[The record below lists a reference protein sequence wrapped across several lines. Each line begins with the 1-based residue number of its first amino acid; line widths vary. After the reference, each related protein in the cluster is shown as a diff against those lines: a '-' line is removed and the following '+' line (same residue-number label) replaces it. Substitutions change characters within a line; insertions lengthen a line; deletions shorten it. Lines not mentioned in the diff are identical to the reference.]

1 MENKILIVG
10 TAAYDSIETPLG
22 KREKVLG
29 GSGVYASLSSRFFVK
44 PILFSTVGEDFDH
57 NYEEL
62 LKKHSVEIEHI
73 KKLKGEK
80 TFYWRGSYLK
90 DLNNAETLKT
100 ELNVLEKFETAI
112 PEELT
117 DIPYLFLANIDP
129 QLQAKIVSQM
139 KNLEFCGLDTMNFWI
154 NSKRDEIYSLFRQI
168 SIMFLND
175 AEVKSLSDENNIF
188 EAADK
193 LLSKGLKNLVVKRGE
208 FGSVLF
214 SKERMFICPAF
225 PLKKVVDPTGA
236 GDTFAGAFMGYIAQT
251 RSYDFE
257 NLKDALIWGT
267 VASSFCV
274 SDFSVSAMT
283 SITLENLK
291 KRKDEFKGFL
301 L

>member
-73 KKLKGEK
+73 NKLKGEK

-188 EAADK
+188 VAADK

-251 RSYDFE
+251 RSYNFE
-257 NLKDALIWGT
+257 NLKDALLWGT

-283 SITLENLK
+283 SITFENLK